1 MAEKTARLGNLP
13 EEQKRLLE
21 DASQM
26 QTKVMKRL
34 EDSVVK
40 YGAAYALADIEK
52 EFDNELLDL
61 PGWTLLMATRMR
73 QVVTDRLALLNEKY
87 LERFLSFNDD
97 EYLTMLHQKIG
108 EELVRRDIDR
118 KKG

>member
-1 MAEKTARLGNLP
+1 MEKVERLKNLP
-13 EEQKRLLE
+13 EEQVRLLE
-21 DASQM
+21 DAAQM
-26 QTKVMKRL
+26 QTEVMERL

-40 YGAAYALADIEK
+40 YGAAYTLADIEK

-73 QVVTDRLALLNEKY
+73 QVVKNRLALLNETY

-97 EYLTMLHQKIG
+97 DYLTMLHQKIS
-108 EELVRRDIDR
+108 EELIRRDIKR

>member
-1 MAEKTARLGNLP
+1 
-13 EEQKRLLE
+13 
-21 DASQM
+21 
-26 QTKVMKRL
+26 
-34 EDSVVK
+34 
-40 YGAAYALADIEK
+40 
-52 EFDNELLDL
+52 
-61 PGWTLLMATRMR
+61 MR